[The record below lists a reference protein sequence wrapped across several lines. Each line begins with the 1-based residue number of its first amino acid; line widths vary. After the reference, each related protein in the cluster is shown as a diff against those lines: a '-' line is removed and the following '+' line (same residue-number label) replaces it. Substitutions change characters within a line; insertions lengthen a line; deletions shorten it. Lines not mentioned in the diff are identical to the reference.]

1 MSFLFSFISIS
12 MVIINLQILMKRNN
26 SELQL
31 YNLGLFF
38 LLNNLLS
45 SSKYL
50 LFHFFFF
57 HSFIYETLQ
66 CKRVY
71 KIKTCESY
79 LGIQHCVPNGN
90 KMPIRFSDVPYSL

>member
-26 SELQL
+26 AELQL

-38 LLNNLLS
+38 LSNNLFS

-50 LFHFFFF
+50 LFHIFFLSFF
-57 HSFIYETLQ
+57 
-66 CKRVY
+66 
-71 KIKTCESY
+71 Y
-79 LGIQHCVPNGN
+79 LRDATVQAGIQN
-90 KMPIRFSDVPYSL
+90 KNF